1 MRVHRQLVVALIAT
15 AIMAGQPVFAGVYKD
30 ILAAARNNRTE
41 VVVDL
46 IRRGM
51 DVNTTDRS
59 GTTLLMFAAGNGN
72 EQLLDFLLKN
82 GANVLIRNRYGDTAI
97 AIAALKGR
105 LGAVRR
111 LAESGAAIDTP
122 GWSPLHYAAF
132 AGRTD
137 IAEYLI
143 GKQAALDA
151 KAPNGRTALML
162 AARNGHMDVVKLLV
176 AAGANEEIKD
186 PDGKTAFDLA
196 VKAGNTD
203 IANFLGNDGTER

>member
-1 MRVHRQLVVALIAT
+1 MRIHRRLVAALIAT
-15 AIMAGQPVFAGVYKD
+15 AIMAGQPAFAGAYED

-82 GANVLIRNRYGDTAI
+82 SANVLMRNRYGDTAI

-105 LGAVRR
+105 LEAVRH
-111 LAESGAAIDTP
+111 LAESGAPIDTP
-122 GWSPLHYAAF
+122 GWSPLDYAAF
-132 AGRTD
+132 AGHAD
-137 IAEYLI
+137 VAEYLI
-143 GKQAALDA
+143 GKQASLDA

-176 AAGANEEIKD
+176 AAGADKD
-186 PDGKTAFDLA
+186 IESADGKTAFDLA

-203 IANFLGNDGTER
+203 IANFLGNEGTKR